1 MEDIFDPQG
10 FDLKGAL
17 EVVARQ
23 GATSV
28 PLLAKEYHPALL
40 EEAQKLT
47 YQPEPE
53 VVGSG
58 ERVVRQQL
66 ATCESFPPGS
76 LYLALQASLQ
86 RSLEQCLAES
96 EPYPFETPLRLDA
109 LSLQRYAAGSLGITP
124 HRDGLKYINLIV
136 VVVIAGRG
144 RFCVCADRSGRGARE
159 IAADPGRAIL
169 MRAPGFYGSQERPF
183 HFVDW
188 VTADRWT
195 FGMRQRRE

>member
-1 MEDIFDPQG
+1 MEDIFELQG

-17 EVVARQ
+17 EVIARQ

-28 PLLAKEYHPALL
+28 PLLAKEYHLALL

-76 LYLALQASLQ
+76 LYLRLSEALGQLLGE
-86 RSLEQCLAES
+86 RLAEI
-96 EPYPFETPLRLDA
+96 EPYPFETPLRLNA
-109 LSLQRYAAGSLGITP
+109 LSLQRYTAGSLGITP
-124 HRDGLKYINLIV
+124 HRDGLKYVNLIV
-136 VVVIAGRG
+136 VVVIAGKG
-144 RFCVCADRSGRGARE
+144 RFCTCANRSGREAQE
-159 IAADPGRAIL
+159 IAAETGRAIL
-169 MRAPGFYGSQERPF
+169 MRAPGLYGSRERPF
-183 HFVDW
+183 HFVDQI
-188 VTADRWT
+188 TADRWT
-195 FGMRQRRE
+195 FGLRQIRE